1 MKGFKMTVSFYE
13 LESKLSKLENEAKY
27 AYDCY
32 HASPDE
38 EALVTILKN
47 FSRFRFENAV
57 AAIWKRNFSIL
68 LSFGLTLFWCSPL
81 ILLSK
86 IFRIGPKKVKSSE
99 NLTACYI
106 NEGFVKGKFVKCFIL
121 GVIITLLGL
130 SKFAYNV
137 IYSTG
142 WTIVMSL
149 RYLIIPLIR
158 ALGGFAI
165 AVAMLIRGNKKFFK

>member
-1 MKGFKMTVSFYE
+1 MTVSFYD
-13 LESKLSKLENEAKY
+13 LESKLNKLENDAKY

-32 HASPDE
+32 HALPDE

-47 FSRFRFENAV
+47 FFKFRFENAV
-57 AAIWKRNFSIL
+57 AAIWKRHFSIL

-86 IFRIGPKKVKSSE
+86 IFRIGPKKTKNFE
-99 NLTACYI
+99 NLTISYI
-106 NEGFVKGKFVKCFIL
+106 NECFVKGKFLKCFMLGIIIAIL
-121 GVIITLLGL
+121 GI
-130 SKFAYNV
+130 SKFIYNV
-137 IYSTG
+137 IYSIG
-142 WTIVMSL
+142 WTIIMSL

-165 AVAMLIRGNKKFFK
+165 AAAMLIRGNKKFIK